1 MTQKLILFFAAFIIW
16 CLFNWVPDREHIFV
30 GVVVA
35 SDCSLH
41 DGGSGYS
48 TTSSYVVSPTVSL
61 FYFSLCPCFLMG
73 STEGEY

>member
-1 MTQKLILFFAAFIIW
+1 MAQKSILFFAAFITW

-30 GVVVA
+30 GVFVA
-35 SDCSLH
+35 LIVRLH

-61 FYFSLCPCFLMG
+61 FYFSLCTCFLMG
-73 STEGEY
+73 STKGEY